1 MAKRDYYDVLSVDR
15 GASKDDIKKAYR
27 KLAVKYHPDQNPGDK
42 TAEERFKEATEAYEV
57 LADEKKRQ
65 AYDQFGFAGVDGM
78 QSSGNP
84 HDYSAFRDFSDI
96 FGDFSGI
103 FDSFFGGGGPR
114 GRGRQERSG
123 RGADLRYDLDVD
135 FVDAAFGTKVEIAY
149 DRNVHCEQCKGSGA
163 EDGSGRRT
171 CPTCGGAGQ
180 VRRSSGFF
188 SLASTCPTCSGTGT
202 VLEHPCSACSGRGTV
217 TKRQKIKV
225 TIPAGIETGKRIN
238 IPGQGDAGQNGG
250 PAGDLYVFIQV
261 KPHRF
266 FERDGV
272 DLYCALP
279 VSITQASLGAE
290 VHVPTLD
297 GRRVKL
303 RIPAGTQNGKMLR
316 LRGEGVP
323 VLNNSSRR
331 GDLYIRVHVRVP
343 ERLTMRAK
351 SILRDFAQVQ
361 GEDEDPEPIPLAELR

>member
-1 MAKRDYYDVLSVDR
+1 
-15 GASKDDIKKAYR
+15 
-27 KLAVKYHPDQNPGDK
+27 
-42 TAEERFKEATEAYEV
+42 
-57 LADEKKRQ
+57 
-65 AYDQFGFAGVDGM
+65 
-78 QSSGNP
+78 
-84 HDYSAFRDFSDI
+84 
-96 FGDFSGI
+96 
-103 FDSFFGGGGPR
+103 
-114 GRGRQERSG
+114 
-123 RGADLRYDLDVD
+123 
-135 FVDAAFGTKVEIAY
+135 
-149 DRNVHCEQCKGSGA
+149 
-163 EDGSGRRT
+163 
-171 CPTCGGAGQ
+171 

-202 VLEHPCSACSGRGTV
+202 VLEHPCTACSGRGTV

-297 GRRVKL
+297 GRKVKL
-303 RIPAGTQNGKMLR
+303 RIPGGTQNGKMLR

-343 ERLTMRAK
+343 ERLSIRAK
-351 SILRDFAQVQ
+351 SILREFAQVQ
-361 GEDEDPEPIPLAELR
+361 GEDESPEPIPLAELR